1 MEREYRGQNPR
12 GSEVTTED
20 SERKEIAEIS
30 DLGVQKA
37 PSTESG
43 TANDE
48 ISDLGV
54 QGALSV
60 LENVAGFKPM
70 TVNTGKFTYDEVA
83 VWFRTL
89 SSISKCSTFY
99 WCADEYAQ
107 RLVVDEEMNQGWI
120 WLDRKKKDWLK
131 VLTEEE
137 YGVLERFGIDRGTQ
151 MNKGQMGL
159 SPEVIQMELDQSGAS
174 VLDIARLEG
183 QITLLKKMLWT
194 MDDMADVNS
203 PGVWTGS
210 SAGDKTLE
218 ALMTSLQQM
227 ADEMR
232 PGDGPLEARTPG
244 IYHMAGGTNTDEV
257 RSGETAGDETPVI
270 KEHPEV
276 CAKGSAGVGTP
287 EGGGTVSPYI
297 CLKEPS

>member
-20 SERKEIAEIS
+20 SQRKEIAEIS

-151 MNKGQMGL
+151 MNNL
-159 SPEVIQMELDQSGAS
+159 GA
-174 VLDIARLEG
+174 D
-183 QITLLKKMLWT
+183 
-194 MDDMADVNS
+194 
-203 PGVWTGS
+203 
-210 SAGDKTLE
+210 
-218 ALMTSLQQM
+218 
-227 ADEMR
+227 
-232 PGDGPLEARTPG
+232 
-244 IYHMAGGTNTDEV
+244 
-257 RSGETAGDETPVI
+257 
-270 KEHPEV
+270 
-276 CAKGSAGVGTP
+276 
-287 EGGGTVSPYI
+287 GTVP
-297 CLKEPS
+297 